1 MQVVEAKML
10 CKLKVTV
17 LTNCFS
23 RSGLIVQRE
32 IEIKSRDRAKLHNP
46 SMYVYR
52 EGHGMRGS
60 KLDYRFS
67 NAKVI
72 LIDIF
77 NGLEK
82 GHAETFQ

>member
-1 MQVVEAKML
+1 
-10 CKLKVTV
+10 
-17 LTNCFS
+17 
-23 RSGLIVQRE
+23 VQRE
-32 IEIKSRDRAKLHNP
+32 IDIKSQVRAKLRNP

-52 EGHGMRGS
+52 EGDGMRGS
-60 KLDYRFS
+60 KLDYRYG

-82 GHAETFQ
+82 GHVETVQ